1 MAKRKPKNH
10 YGEGSIFYSNVKQK
24 WMAQINVGKD
34 ENGKV
39 IRKSVT
45 ADTQEEVK
53 AKLDE
58 LKLSIYTG
66 KFVNA
71 NTITFSQLIKQIYDE
86 KLAMNEIQPQ
96 TYYRTME
103 TVKLCKEIND
113 IPVQKIDST
122 AIKQLLLSKVDYA
135 NSTIKKMYIILNQC
149 FKEALKRKIIIDNPM
164 LDVRKPKSTK
174 KTKKI
179 RALTLDEQKKLVEVI
194 RNENVR
200 YAEQML
206 ISMFTGMRMGE
217 INALSVNDLN
227 LNFNFINID
236 KTISK
241 GEHGEAFVNDTAKT
255 ENGNRQIPINETVRP
270 VIEKVISEYKLTDDN
285 VLFHTS
291 VGTLIATSVVN
302 TEFRRIVNKYGIQ
315 DKTVK
320 GDLSLHSLRHTYATR
335 CIESGMP
342 PKVLQHLMGHSD
354 IKVTLDTYADVFDNF
369 QSISV
374 EKSDSYLNQVGLAV
388 NM

>member
-45 ADTQEEVK
+45 AETQEEVK

-103 TVKLCKEIND
+103 TVKLCREIND

-149 FKEALKRKIIIDNPM
+149 FKEALKRKIISDNPM

-179 RALTLDEQKKLVEVI
+179 RALTLDEQKKLVDVI

-227 LNFNFINID
+227 TNFNFINID

-270 VIEKVISEYKLTDDN
+270 VIEKVISEYTLTDDN

-291 VGTLIATSVVN
+291 AGTLIATSVVN

-374 EKSDSYLNQVGLAV
+374 EQADSYLNQVGLAV
-388 NM
+388 

>member
-24 WMAQINVGKD
+24 WMAQIHVGKD

-149 FKEALKRKIIIDNPM
+149 FKEALKRKIISDNPM

-194 RNENVR
+194 RTENVR

-227 LNFNFINID
+227 LDFNFINID

-270 VIEKVISEYKLTDDN
+270 VIEKIISEYKATDDN

-291 VGTLIATSVVN
+291 AGTLIATSVVN

-369 QSISV
+369 QSVSV
-374 EKSDSYLNQVGLAV
+374 EKSDSYLTEVGLAV
-388 NM
+388 

>member
-10 YGEGSIFYSNVKQK
+10 YGEGSIFYSNAKQK

-45 ADTQEEVK
+45 AETQEEVK

-71 NTITFSQLIKQIYDE
+71 NTITFSQLVKQIYDE

-149 FKEALKRKIIIDNPM
+149 FKEALKRKIISDNPM

-227 LNFNFINID
+227 TNFNFINID

-270 VIEKVISEYKLTDDN
+270 VIEKVISEYKATDDN

-291 VGTLIATSVVN
+291 AGTLIATSVVN

-374 EKSDSYLNQVGLAV
+374 EKADSYLNQVGLAV
-388 NM
+388 

>member
-1 MAKRKPKNH
+1 MATRKKPKNH

-45 ADTQEEVK
+45 AETQEEVK

-149 FKEALKRKIIIDNPM
+149 FKEALKRKIISDNPM

-179 RALTLDEQKKLVEVI
+179 RALTLDEQRKLVEVI

-227 LNFNFINID
+227 TSFNFINID

-270 VIEKVISEYKLTDDN
+270 VIEKIISEYKATDDN
-285 VLFHTS
+285 MLFHTS
-291 VGTLIATSVVN
+291 AGTLVATSVVN

-374 EKSDSYLNQVGLAV
+374 EKADSYLNQVGLAV
-388 NM
+388 

>member
-45 ADTQEEVK
+45 AETQEEVK

-71 NTITFSQLIKQIYDE
+71 NTITFSQLIKQFYDE

-103 TVKLCKEIND
+103 TVKLCREIND

-149 FKEALKRKIIIDNPM
+149 FKEALKRKIISDNPM

-194 RNENVR
+194 RIENVR

-270 VIEKVISEYKLTDDN
+270 VIEKVISKYTLTDDN

-291 VGTLIATSVVN
+291 AGTLIATSVVN
-302 TEFRRIVNKYGIQ
+302 TEFRRIVNRYNIQ

-374 EKSDSYLNQVGLAV
+374 EKADSYLTEVGLAV
-388 NM
+388 

>member
-45 ADTQEEVK
+45 AETQEEVK

-149 FKEALKRKIIIDNPM
+149 FKEALKRKIISDNPM

-227 LNFNFINID
+227 TNFNFINID

-270 VIEKVISEYKLTDDN
+270 VIEKIVSEYKATDDN

-291 VGTLIATSVVN
+291 AGTLIATSVVN
-302 TEFRRIVNKYGIQ
+302 TEFRRIVNKYGIK

-369 QSISV
+369 QSVSV
-374 EKSDSYLNQVGLAV
+374 EKADSYLNQVGLAV
-388 NM
+388 

>member
-45 ADTQEEVK
+45 AETQEEVK
-53 AKLDE
+53 VKLDE

-149 FKEALKRKIIIDNPM
+149 FKEAFKRKIISDNPM

-194 RNENVR
+194 RNENIR

-227 LNFNFINID
+227 INFNFINID

-270 VIEKVISEYKLTDDN
+270 VIEKIISEYKATDDN

-291 VGTLIATSVVN
+291 AGTLIATSVVN
-302 TEFRRIVNKYGIQ
+302 TEFRRIVNKYNIQ

-374 EKSDSYLNQVGLAV
+374 EKADSYLNQVGLAV
-388 NM
+388 

>member
-1 MAKRKPKNH
+1 MAKLKPKNH

-45 ADTQEEVK
+45 AETQEEVK

-149 FKEALKRKIIIDNPM
+149 FKEALKRKIISDNPM

-217 INALSVNDLN
+217 INALSINDLN
-227 LNFNFINID
+227 TNFNFINID

-270 VIEKVISEYKLTDDN
+270 VIEKVISEYKVTDDN

-291 VGTLIATSVVN
+291 AGTLIATSVVN
-302 TEFRRIVNKYGIQ
+302 TEFRRIVNKYNIQ

-374 EKSDSYLNQVGLAV
+374 EQADSYLNQVGLAV

>member
-1 MAKRKPKNH
+1 MAKRKPKSH
-10 YGEGSIFYSNVKQK
+10 YGEGSIFYSNVKHK

-86 KLAMNEIQPQ
+86 KMAMNEIQPQ

-149 FKEALKRKIIIDNPM
+149 FKEALKRKIISDNPM

-194 RNENVR
+194 RTENVR

-217 INALSVNDLN
+217 INALSINDLN

-270 VIEKVISEYKLTDDN
+270 VIEKIISEYKATDDN

-291 VGTLIATSVVN
+291 AGTLIATSVVN
-302 TEFRRIVNKYGIQ
+302 TEFRRIVNRYNIQ

-335 CIESGMP
+335 CIESGMS

-374 EKSDSYLNQVGLAV
+374 EKADSYLNQVGLAV
-388 NM
+388 

>member
-45 ADTQEEVK
+45 AETQEEVK

-149 FKEALKRKIIIDNPM
+149 FKEALKRKIITDNPM

-194 RNENVR
+194 RTENVR

-227 LNFNFINID
+227 TNFNFINID

-270 VIEKVISEYKLTDDN
+270 VIEKIISEYKLTDDN

-291 VGTLIATSVVN
+291 AGTLIATSVVN
-302 TEFRRIVNKYGIQ
+302 TEFRRIVNRYNIQ
-315 DKTVK
+315 DKKVK

-388 NM
+388 

>member
-24 WMAQINVGKD
+24 WMAQIHVGKD

-149 FKEALKRKIIIDNPM
+149 FKEALKRKIITDNPM

-217 INALSVNDLN
+217 INALSINDLN

-291 VGTLIATSVVN
+291 AGTLIATSVVN
-302 TEFRRIVNKYGIQ
+302 TEFRRIVNKYNIQ

-354 IKVTLDTYADVFDNF
+354 IKVTLDPT
-369 QSISV
+369 QM
-374 EKSDSYLNQVGLAV
+374 YLTTSNP
-388 NM
+388 

>member
-45 ADTQEEVK
+45 AETQEEVK
-53 AKLDE
+53 VKLDE

-149 FKEALKRKIIIDNPM
+149 FKEAFKRKIISDNPM

-179 RALTLDEQKKLVEVI
+179 RALTLDEQKKIVEVI
-194 RNENVR
+194 RNENIR

-227 LNFNFINID
+227 INFNFINID

-270 VIEKVISEYKLTDDN
+270 VIEKIISEYKATDDN

-291 VGTLIATSVVN
+291 AGTLIATSVVN
-302 TEFRRIVNKYGIQ
+302 TEFRRIVNKYNIQ

-374 EKSDSYLNQVGLAV
+374 EKADSYLNQVGLAV
-388 NM
+388 

>member
-45 ADTQEEVK
+45 AETQEEVK

-149 FKEALKRKIIIDNPM
+149 FKEALKRKIISDNPM

-179 RALTLDEQKKLVEVI
+179 RALTLDEQKKLVEVM

-217 INALSVNDLN
+217 INALSINDLN

-270 VIEKVISEYKLTDDN
+270 VIEKVISEYTLTDDN

-291 VGTLIATSVVN
+291 AGTLIATSVVN
-302 TEFRRIVNKYGIQ
+302 TEFRRIVNKYNIQ

-369 QSISV
+369 QSVSV
-374 EKSDSYLNQVGLAV
+374 EQSDSYLNQVGLAV
-388 NM
+388 

>member
-45 ADTQEEVK
+45 AETQEEVK

-58 LKLSIYTG
+58 LKLNIYTG

-103 TVKLCKEIND
+103 TVKLCREIND

-149 FKEALKRKIIIDNPM
+149 FKEALKRKIISDNPM

-270 VIEKVISEYKLTDDN
+270 VIEKIISEYKATDDN

-291 VGTLIATSVVN
+291 AGTLIATSVVN
-302 TEFRRIVNKYGIQ
+302 TEFRRIVNKYNIQ

-374 EKSDSYLNQVGLAV
+374 EKADSYLNQVGLAV
-388 NM
+388 

>member
-86 KLAMNEIQPQ
+86 KLTMNEIQPQ

-103 TVKLCKEIND
+103 TIKLCKEIND

-149 FKEALKRKIIIDNPM
+149 FKEALKRKIILDNPM

-179 RALTLDEQKKLVEVI
+179 RALTLDEQKKLIEVI

-227 LNFNFINID
+227 TSFNFINID

-270 VIEKVISEYKLTDDN
+270 VIEKIISEYKATDDN

-291 VGTLIATSVVN
+291 AGTLIATSVVN
-302 TEFRRIVNKYGIQ
+302 TEFRRIVDKYGIQ
-315 DKTVK
+315 DKSVK

-369 QSISV
+369 QSVSV

-388 NM
+388 

>member
-1 MAKRKPKNH
+1 MAEKGPFRACYPYH
-10 YGEGSIFYSNVKQK
+10 HC
-24 WMAQINVGKD
+24 ACVGKD

-45 ADTQEEVK
+45 AETQEEVK
-53 AKLDE
+53 TKLDE

-149 FKEALKRKIIIDNPM
+149 FKEALKRKIISDNPM

-179 RALTLDEQKKLVEVI
+179 RALTLDEQRKLVEVI

-270 VIEKVISEYKLTDDN
+270 VIEKIISEYKATDDN

-291 VGTLIATSVVN
+291 AGTLIATSVVN
-302 TEFRRIVNKYGIQ
+302 TEFRRIVNRYNIQ

-374 EKSDSYLNQVGLAV
+374 EKADSYLNQVGLAV
-388 NM
+388 

>member
-66 KFVNA
+66 KFVNS
-71 NTITFSQLIKQIYDE
+71 NTITFSQLVKQIYDE

-149 FKEALKRKIIIDNPM
+149 FKEALKRKIISDNPM

-194 RNENVR
+194 KNENVR

-227 LNFNFINID
+227 TNFNFINID

-255 ENGNRQIPINETVRP
+255 ENGNRQIPINETVIP
-270 VIEKVISEYKLTDDN
+270 VIEKIISEYKATDDN

-291 VGTLIATSVVN
+291 AGTLIATSVVN

-374 EKSDSYLNQVGLAV
+374 EKADSYLNQVGLAV
-388 NM
+388 

>member
-45 ADTQEEVK
+45 AETQEEVK

-71 NTITFSQLIKQIYDE
+71 NTITFSQLVKQIYDE

-113 IPVQKIDST
+113 ISVQKIDST

-149 FKEALKRKIIIDNPM
+149 FKEALKRKIISDNPM

-227 LNFNFINID
+227 TNFHFINID

-241 GEHGEAFVNDTAKT
+241 GEHGEAFVNNTAKT

-270 VIEKVISEYKLTDDN
+270 VIEKIISEYKATDDN

-291 VGTLIATSVVN
+291 AGTLIATSVVN

-374 EKSDSYLNQVGLAV
+374 EKADSYLNQVGLAV
-388 NM
+388 

>member
-45 ADTQEEVK
+45 AETQEEVK

-149 FKEALKRKIIIDNPM
+149 FKEALKRKIISDNPM

-227 LNFNFINID
+227 INFNFINID

-270 VIEKVISEYKLTDDN
+270 VIEKIISEYTLTDDN

-291 VGTLIATSVVN
+291 AGTLIATSVVN
-302 TEFRRIVNKYGIQ
+302 TEFRRIVNRYNIQ

-369 QSISV
+369 QSVSV
-374 EKSDSYLNQVGLAV
+374 EKSDSYLTKVGLAV
-388 NM
+388 

>member
-45 ADTQEEVK
+45 AETQEEVK

-71 NTITFSQLIKQIYDE
+71 NTITFSQLIRQIYDE

-149 FKEALKRKIIIDNPM
+149 FKEALKRKIISDNPM

-194 RNENVR
+194 RIENVR

-270 VIEKVISEYKLTDDN
+270 VIEKVISKYTLTDDN

-291 VGTLIATSVVN
+291 AGTLIATSVVN
-302 TEFRRIVNKYGIQ
+302 TEFRRIVNRYNIQ

-374 EKSDSYLNQVGLAV
+374 EKADSYLTEVGLAV
-388 NM
+388 

>member
-45 ADTQEEVK
+45 AETQEEVK

-58 LKLSIYTG
+58 LKLNIYTG

-149 FKEALKRKIIIDNPM
+149 FKEALKRKIILDNPM

-227 LNFNFINID
+227 TNFNFINID

-270 VIEKVISEYKLTDDN
+270 VIEKVISEYEATDDN

-291 VGTLIATSVVN
+291 AGTLIATSVVN
-302 TEFRRIVNKYGIQ
+302 TEFRRIVNKYNIQ

-374 EKSDSYLNQVGLAV
+374 EKADSYLTKVGLAV
-388 NM
+388 

>member
-45 ADTQEEVK
+45 AETQEEVK

-149 FKEALKRKIIIDNPM
+149 FKEALKRKIITDNPM

-227 LNFNFINID
+227 TNFNFINID

-270 VIEKVISEYKLTDDN
+270 VIEKVISEYKATDDN

-291 VGTLIATSVVN
+291 AGTLIATSVVN
-302 TEFRRIVNKYGIQ
+302 TEFRRIVNKYNIQ

-374 EKSDSYLNQVGLAV
+374 EQADSYLNQVSLAV
-388 NM
+388 

>member
-227 LNFNFINID
+227 LDFNFINID

-270 VIEKVISEYKLTDDN
+270 VIEKIISEYKATDDN

-291 VGTLIATSVVN
+291 AGTLIATSVVN

-369 QSISV
+369 QSVSV
-374 EKSDSYLNQVGLAV
+374 EKSDSYLTEVGLAV
-388 NM
+388 

>member
-45 ADTQEEVK
+45 AETQEEVK

-71 NTITFSQLIKQIYDE
+71 NTITFSQLVKQIYDE

-149 FKEALKRKIIIDNPM
+149 FKEALKRKIISDNPM

-194 RNENVR
+194 RTENVR

-227 LNFNFINID
+227 TNFNFINID

-270 VIEKVISEYKLTDDN
+270 VIEKIISEYKATDDN

-291 VGTLIATSVVN
+291 AGTLIATSVVN

-374 EKSDSYLNQVGLAV
+374 EKADSYLNQVGLAV
-388 NM
+388 

>member
-45 ADTQEEVK
+45 AETQEEVK

-71 NTITFSQLIKQIYDE
+71 NTITFSQLVKQIYDE

-149 FKEALKRKIIIDNPM
+149 FKEALKRKIISDNPM

-179 RALTLDEQKKLVEVI
+179 RALTLDEQKKLVEVM

-227 LNFNFINID
+227 TNFNFINID

-270 VIEKVISEYKLTDDN
+270 VIEKIISEYKATDDN

-291 VGTLIATSVVN
+291 AGTLIATSVVN
-302 TEFRRIVNKYGIQ
+302 TEFRRIVNKYNIQ
-315 DKTVK
+315 DNTVK

-388 NM
+388 

>member
-24 WMAQINVGKD
+24 WMAQINIGKD

-45 ADTQEEVK
+45 AETQEEVK

-71 NTITFSQLIKQIYDE
+71 NTITFSQLVKQIYDE

-122 AIKQLLLSKVDYA
+122 MIKQLLLSKVDYA

-149 FKEALKRKIIIDNPM
+149 FKEALKRKIISDNPM

-179 RALTLDEQKKLVEVI
+179 RALTLDEQKKLVEII

-227 LNFNFINID
+227 TNFNFINID

-270 VIEKVISEYKLTDDN
+270 VIEKIISEYKATDDN

-291 VGTLIATSVVN
+291 AGTLIATSVVN
-302 TEFRRIVNKYGIQ
+302 TEFRRIVNRYNIQ

-374 EKSDSYLNQVGLAV
+374 EKADSYLTEVGLAV
-388 NM
+388 

>member
-103 TVKLCKEIND
+103 TVKLCREIND

-122 AIKQLLLSKVDYA
+122 MIKQLLLSKVDYA

-149 FKEALKRKIIIDNPM
+149 FKEALKRKIITDNPM

-179 RALTLDEQKKLVEVI
+179 RALTLDEQKKLIEVI

-227 LNFNFINID
+227 PNFNFINID

-270 VIEKVISEYKLTDDN
+270 VIEKVISEYEATDDN

-291 VGTLIATSVVN
+291 AGTLIATSVVN
-302 TEFRRIVNKYGIQ
+302 TEFRRIVNKYNIQ

-374 EKSDSYLNQVGLAV
+374 EKADSYLNQIGLAV
-388 NM
+388 

>member
-45 ADTQEEVK
+45 AETQEEVK

-58 LKLSIYTG
+58 LKLNIYTG

-113 IPVQKIDST
+113 LPVQKIDST

-149 FKEALKRKIIIDNPM
+149 FKEALKRKIISDNPM
-164 LDVRKPKSTK
+164 LNAHKPKSTK

-227 LNFNFINID
+227 TNFNFINID

-270 VIEKVISEYKLTDDN
+270 VIEKIISEYKLTDDN

-291 VGTLIATSVVN
+291 AGTLIATSVVN
-302 TEFRRIVNKYGIQ
+302 TEFRRIVNKYNIQ

-369 QSISV
+369 QSVSV
-374 EKSDSYLNQVGLAV
+374 EKADSYLTEVGLAV
-388 NM
+388 

>member
-1 MAKRKPKNH
+1 MMAKRKPKNH

-45 ADTQEEVK
+45 AETQEEVK

-71 NTITFSQLIKQIYDE
+71 NTITFSQLIRQIYDE

-149 FKEALKRKIIIDNPM
+149 FKEALKRKIISDNPM

-194 RNENVR
+194 RIENVR

-270 VIEKVISEYKLTDDN
+270 VIEKVISKYTLTDDN

-291 VGTLIATSVVN
+291 AGTLIATSVVN
-302 TEFRRIVNKYGIQ
+302 TEFRRIVNRYNIQ

-374 EKSDSYLNQVGLAV
+374 EKADSYLTEVGLAV
-388 NM
+388 

>member
-1 MAKRKPKNH
+1 MEKAHR
-10 YGEGSIFYSNVKQK
+10 GE
-24 WMAQINVGKD
+24 
-34 ENGKV
+34 
-39 IRKSVT
+39 
-45 ADTQEEVK
+45 
-53 AKLDE
+53 
-58 LKLSIYTG
+58 
-66 KFVNA
+66 
-71 NTITFSQLIKQIYDE
+71 
-86 KLAMNEIQPQ
+86 
-96 TYYRTME
+96 
-103 TVKLCKEIND
+103 
-113 IPVQKIDST
+113 
-122 AIKQLLLSKVDYA
+122 
-135 NSTIKKMYIILNQC
+135 ILG
-149 FKEALKRKIIIDNPM
+149 
-164 LDVRKPKSTK
+164 
-174 KTKKI
+174 
-179 RALTLDEQKKLVEVI
+179 ALTLDEQRKLVEVI

-227 LNFNFINID
+227 TNFNFINID

-270 VIEKVISEYKLTDDN
+270 VIEKVISEHKATDNN

-291 VGTLIATSVVN
+291 AGTLIATSVVN

-315 DKTVK
+315 DKAVK

-369 QSISV
+369 QSVSV
-374 EKSDSYLNQVGLAV
+374 EKADSYLNQVGLAV
-388 NM
+388 